1 MVAGGEDAG
10 RLEGSGG
17 GSIKLELLLVD
28 GNEEFGR
35 EDMLATA

>member
-1 MVAGGEDAG
+1 MIAGGEGAG
-10 RLEGSGG
+10 RLDGSGG

-35 EDMLATA
+35 EGFSATS